1 MIKERGGKEA
11 QISSSGYSTRY
22 SPRWAAIALT
32 RNTFIKSSTR
42 DWMKSNTEVH
52 LHSSL
57 LIGEIQVGH
66 DKKDLIL
73 NHIG

>member
-1 MIKERGGKEA
+1 
-11 QISSSGYSTRY
+11 
-22 SPRWAAIALT
+22 
-32 RNTFIKSSTR
+32 
-42 DWMKSNTEVH
+42 MKGNIEVH